1 MRLSIINRLIL
12 ICGSIFVLL
21 SIIGIMSIDVQI
33 LDCIVLNDSLN
44 INYLFINI
52 FITAA
57 INAAANVS
65 VKYLNEHEIQED
77 NKNE

>member
-12 ICGSIFVLL
+12 ICGSIFVIL
-21 SIIGIMSIDVQI
+21 SIIGIMSIDVQLI
-33 LDCIVLNDSLN
+33 DYIVLNDSLN

-57 INAAANVS
+57 FIAAANVS

-77 NKNE
+77 DKDE

>member
-12 ICGSIFVLL
+12 ICGSIFVIL
-21 SIIGIMSIDVQI
+21 SIIGMISIDVQLI
-33 LDCIVLNDSLN
+33 DYIVLNDSLN

-57 INAAANVS
+57 FIAAANVS

>member
-1 MRLSIINRLIL
+1 
-12 ICGSIFVLL
+12 
-21 SIIGIMSIDVQI
+21 MSIDVQLI
-33 LDCIVLNDSLN
+33 DYIVLNDSLN

-57 INAAANVS
+57 FIAAANVS

-77 NKNE
+77 DKDE